1 MLPFPLFPLIFPV
14 NQIHHYFNHGVH
26 LFGMALCHHQ
36 RESHQGCIRY
46 PLGAVRPVQDAVV
59 LHESEEE
66 GGGNTLV
73 PIHE

>member
-1 MLPFPLFPLIFPV
+1 MVSISSVGLSAIINV
-14 NQIHHYFNHGVH
+14 RATKDAV
-26 LFGMALCHHQ
+26 
-36 RESHQGCIRY
+36 RY